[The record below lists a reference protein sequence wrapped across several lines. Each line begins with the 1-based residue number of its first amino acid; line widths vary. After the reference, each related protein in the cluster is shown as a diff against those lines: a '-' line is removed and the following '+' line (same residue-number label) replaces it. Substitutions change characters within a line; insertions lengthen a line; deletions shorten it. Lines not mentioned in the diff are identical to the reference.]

1 MRYTYIGS
9 SNNTVATATL
19 SDGSTLSTAGQPLGD
34 VSQDVIIYK
43 IIIGLPVASG
53 NIVVKNKAVTGVIAT
68 DTSDIAFK
76 ATLPGTISSSYTYAY
91 PTVYDFS
98 IPDGKFGGGL
108 QVDGGNVIIDQAM
121 QVTVVWAP
129 VSEVSE
135 G

>member
-1 MRYTYIGS
+1 MHVTYIGS

-34 VSQDVIIYK
+34 VSQDVVIYK

-76 ATLPGTISSSYTYAY
+76 ATLPGTITYQGSYTY

-98 IPDGKFGGGL
+98 IPGGKFGGGL
-108 QVDGGNVIIDQAM
+108 QVDGGNVIIDQTM
-121 QVTVVWAP
+121 QVSVLWMP
-129 VSEVSE
+129 VSELSE

>member
-1 MRYTYIGS
+1 MRYTYISGT
-9 SNNTVATATL
+9 NNSVATATL

-34 VSQDVIIYK
+34 VDQDVYIKK

-76 ATLPGTISSSYTYAY
+76 ATIPGTISSSYTYAY
-91 PTVYDFS
+91 PTVYDFTTPAKGS
-98 IPDGKFGGGL
+98 GL
-108 QVDGGNVIIDQAM
+108 QVNGGNVIIDQTM
-121 QVTVVWAP
+121 QVTVIWCP
-129 VSEVSE
+129 VSEDAQ

>member
-1 MRYTYIGS
+1 MHVTYIGS

-34 VSQDVIIYK
+34 ANQDVYIYK
-43 IIIGLPVASG
+43 IIVGLPVASG

-76 ATLPGTISSSYTYAY
+76 ATLPGTINYQGSYTY

-98 IPDGKFGGGL
+98 DQTPL
-108 QVDGGNVIIDQAM
+108 QVDGGNVIIDQTM
-121 QVTVVWAP
+121 QVTIIWQP
-129 VSEVSE
+129 VSEASE